1 MIAVAPANLDAYA
14 AALWT
19 LGIAFAP
26 RVVSAAGLLIAGV
39 FASRWAAALT
49 RRIAERAGR
58 VDPTLEP
65 ILATAARYGV
75 LIVVVIAALSQ
86 LGVQT
91 ASALA
96 VLGAGGLAIGLALQG
111 TLSNIAAGIMLLW
124 LRPFRVGDSI
134 EVIGGNPVAG
144 AVREIGLFACLM
156 ENCDG
161 AMVFAPNSTIWNF
174 ALRNHGGDG
183 ARLVS
188 FCVGLAPTAD
198 LERARALVVETMV
211 GDGRIVK
218 TPAPDVFVDQLDDGD
233 FALTCRLWTTPGHAG
248 AVQRSMIAQIERR
261 LGAAAVPLAPR
272 GSARAA
278 PPDSSPAR
286 LMASEPP
293 APDR

>member
-1 MIAVAPANLDAYA
+1 MIAIAPGNLDAYA

-26 RVVSAAGLLIAGV
+26 RVVSAVALVIAGV
-39 FASRWAAALT
+39 VVSRWASVLT
-49 RRIAERAGR
+49 RRIAERAGT

-65 ILATAARYGV
+65 ILASAARYGV
-75 LIVVVIAALSQ
+75 LIVVLIAALSQ

-96 VLGAGGLAIGLALQG
+96 VLGAAGLAIGLALQG

-144 AVREIGLFACLM
+144 AVREIGLFACLL
-156 ENCDG
+156 ESGDG
-161 AMVFAPNSTIWNF
+161 ALVFAPNSTIWNF

-188 FCVGLAPTAD
+188 FCVGVAPTAD
-198 LERARALVVETMV
+198 RERARALVLETMV
-211 GDGRIVK
+211 GDGRV
-218 TPAPDVFVDQLDDGD
+218 
-233 FALTCRLWTTPGHAG
+233 
-248 AVQRSMIAQIERR
+248 M
-261 LGAAAVPLAPR
+261 
-272 GSARAA
+272 
-278 PPDSSPAR
+278 
-286 LMASEPP
+286 
-293 APDR
+293 